1 MLTLSK
7 TRPQRGSVCHR
18 CQVIRLFLVVAVG
31 LAIFAI
37 VTDDALQSLG
47 AVTPIWPA
55 IGICLLGFLGF
66 VIKVIAWKAG
76 VASEQLPPSFNPA
89 APVSNDHAQGEPP
102 AAGSEKTGHMSSR

>member
-18 CQVIRLFLVVAVG
+18 CQVIRLFLLVAVG

-37 VTDDALQSLG
+37 ITDDALQGLDS
-47 AVTPIWPA
+47 VTPIWPA
-55 IGICLLGFLGF
+55 VGICLLGFLGL

-76 VASEQLPPSFNPA
+76 VASEQTPPSFIRA
-89 APVSNDHAQGEPP
+89 SPVSTDHVQVEPP

>member
-18 CQVIRLFLVVAVG
+18 CQVIRLFLLVAVG

-37 VTDDALQSLG
+37 VTDDALQSLDSV
-47 AVTPIWPA
+47 APIWPA

-66 VIKVIAWKAG
+66 VIKLIAWKAG
-76 VASEQLPPSFNPA
+76 VASEQLPQSFSHVET
-89 APVSNDHAQGEPP
+89 VSNDHAQGEPP
-102 AAGSEKTGHMSSR
+102 AVGSEKTGHMSTR

>member
-37 VTDDALQSLG
+37 VTDGALQRLDS
-47 AVTPIWPA
+47 VTPIWPA

-66 VIKVIAWKAG
+66 MIKVIAWKSG
-76 VASEQLPPSFNPA
+76 VASEQLPQSFIRTR
-89 APVSNDHAQGEPP
+89 PVSTDPARGEPP
-102 AAGSEKTGHMSSR
+102 AAGLEKTAHKSSR

>member
-7 TRPQRGSVCHR
+7 TRPQRGSVCQR

-31 LAIFAI
+31 LAVFAI
-37 VTDDALQSLG
+37 VTDDALQSLDS
-47 AVTPIWPA
+47 VTPIWPA

-66 VIKVIAWKAG
+66 AIKVIAWKAG
-76 VASEQLPPSFNPA
+76 VPSEQLPQSFTPA
-89 APVSNDHAQGEPP
+89 EPVSTDHAQGEPP

>member
-37 VTDDALQSLG
+37 VTDDALQNLDS
-47 AVTPIWPA
+47 VTPIWPA

-102 AAGSEKTGHMSSR
+102 SAWSEKTGHMSSR

>member
-7 TRPQRGSVCHR
+7 TRPQRGSVCQR
-18 CQVIRLFLVVAVG
+18 CQVIRLFLAVSVG

-37 VTDDALQSLG
+37 VTDDALHRLDS
-47 AVTPIWPA
+47 VTPIWPA

-66 VIKVIAWKAG
+66 VIKVIAWKTG
-76 VASEQLPPSFNPA
+76 VASEQLPQSFIRKKL
-89 APVSNDHAQGEPP
+89 VSSDHAQGEPP

>member
-37 VTDDALQSLG
+37 ITDDALQGLDS
-47 AVTPIWPA
+47 VTPIWPA
-55 IGICLLGFLGF
+55 VGICLLGFLGL

-76 VASEQLPPSFNPA
+76 VASEQLPQSFIRTR
-89 APVSNDHAQGEPP
+89 PVSTDHVQVEPP
-102 AAGSEKTGHMSSR
+102 AAGSGKTGHMSSR

>member
-31 LAIFAI
+31 LAIFVI
-37 VTDDALQSLG
+37 VTDDALQSLDF
-47 AVTPIWPA
+47 VTPIWPA